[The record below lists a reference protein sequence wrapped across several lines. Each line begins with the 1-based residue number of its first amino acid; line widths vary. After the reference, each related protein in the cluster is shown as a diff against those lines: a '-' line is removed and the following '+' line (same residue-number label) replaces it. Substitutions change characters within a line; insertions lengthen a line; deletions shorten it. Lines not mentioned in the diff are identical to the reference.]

1 MPGVSRRSQQE
12 RTDGTRAAL
21 IATALGLLEERG
33 WAATTAVE
41 VCERAGLT
49 RGALVHHY
57 GDLPTL
63 LAAALDEHHAQLA
76 AAAADGRADSLEGL
90 VRQTWRVVES
100 GRFKIVIEAWLAA
113 ANDPDLGRALGPVIE
128 RFAKLVSPDATDVL
142 PDATSRS
149 LYLTMREAILGLA
162 LGRSTNGGPLGHEQL
177 VVDQLLTLARN
188 HDARSGD
195 AT

>member
-1 MPGVSRRSQQE
+1 MARRTQRD
-12 RTDGTRAAL
+12 RTNETRAAL
-21 IATALGLLEERG
+21 IAAALDLLEERG

-41 VCERAGLT
+41 VCARAGLT

-76 AAAADGRADSLEGL
+76 TAAAGDGRADSLEGL

-100 GRFKIVIEAWLAA
+100 GRFKIVLEAWLAA

-128 RFAKLVSPDATDVL
+128 RFAKLVSPDANAVL
-142 PDATSRS
+142 PDANSRS
-149 LYLTMREAILGLA
+149 LYLTMREAMLGLA
-162 LGRSTNGGPLGHEQL
+162 LGRSANGGPLGHEQL

-195 AT
+195 AA